1 MKSTEGISI
10 LDMQLIQCSASEVN
24 QLCKGLPKGTVKQIK
39 KRRRTLNK
47 RNYATSSRKRRL
59 ETIKQLQ

>member
-39 KRRRTLNK
+39 KRHRTLNK